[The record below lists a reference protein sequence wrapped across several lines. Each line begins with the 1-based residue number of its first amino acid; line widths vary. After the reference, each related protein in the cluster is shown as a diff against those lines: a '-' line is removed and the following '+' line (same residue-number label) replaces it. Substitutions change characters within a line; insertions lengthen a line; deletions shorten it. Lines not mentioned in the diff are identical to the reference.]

1 VRIVQG
7 SASAHNGGAGRA
19 ALRLHT
25 ALLTQGLDST
35 FITGEADVRA
45 ANVITA
51 SERHPAWRYLKLW
64 QESSLLKLSPS
75 PNMSLR
81 SPALVRGPV
90 GRELLTVDAD
100 VIHLHWLGGFA
111 ASIPQIGNVLRRT
124 PTVWTLHDLW
134 VPSGTEHYGGS
145 IDRRRL
151 GYTRRNRPDGESG
164 FDLDRMAWNR
174 KRRHWSQ
181 PARLVAPSEWLA
193 NEVRSSQLCAEWPV
207 RVIPNPLDTQM
218 FRPIGRELARSLL
231 GLPPSEPLILFSALG
246 GIDDPRKGWDLLER
260 ALPQVLRST
269 PGLRIVTVG
278 GSTAAV
284 AGLQS
289 DHVLPVGRV
298 ADDLTLAALYS
309 AVDCVVV
316 PSREDVL
323 PQVATEAQAC
333 GTPVVGF
340 RIGGLPDCVV
350 DGSTGALAEPFDT
363 DDLAERITWVV
374 SQELESGELGR
385 SSRDRAVRLWSFPV
399 VVQQY
404 NALYESALHD

>member
-1 VRIVQG
+1 
-7 SASAHNGGAGRA
+7 
-19 ALRLHT
+19 
-25 ALLTQGLDST
+25 
-35 FITGEADVRA
+35 
-45 ANVITA
+45 
-51 SERHPAWRYLKLW
+51 
-64 QESSLLKLSPS
+64 
-75 PNMSLR
+75 
-81 SPALVRGPV
+81 
-90 GRELLTVDAD
+90 
-100 VIHLHWLGGFA
+100 
-111 ASIPQIGNVLRRT
+111 
-124 PTVWTLHDLW
+124 
-134 VPSGTEHYGGS
+134 
-145 IDRRRL
+145 
-151 GYTRRNRPDGESG
+151 
-164 FDLDRMAWNR
+164 
-174 KRRHWSQ
+174 
-181 PARLVAPSEWLA
+181 
-193 NEVRSSQLCAEWPV
+193 
-207 RVIPNPLDTQM
+207 
-218 FRPIGRELARSLL
+218 LARSLL

-284 AGLQS
+284 AGLHS